1 MLEFHKKKSKN
12 PSKTEPEKRI
22 KDFQEIYSQFDKNDS
37 IEQSSRCSQCGIPY
51 CQIHCPL
58 NNNIPDWL
66 RYIAEG
72 RLEEAYQV
80 SASTN
85 AFPEVCGRVCPQDRL
100 CEGNCVVEQA
110 GFGAI
115 TIGNLEKYLTEIA
128 WEKGW
133 VKNLSSQNQ
142 FKQKVAIIGSGP
154 AGMAASAYLTQ
165 NGYQVD
171 VFEKNDRAGG
181 LMIYGIPNFKLDKK
195 IVERR
200 TEWLLESGV
209 KFNLNMEVGKNISF
223 HDLEKDYDAILIAKG
238 KVQNTNMVVGAQDFR
253 FIGGSFGAASGEAFI
268 AGAQQAIENNIP
280 YIFFSCSGGQRM
292 HESSI
297 ALMQMSRTA
306 LAVNEIKK
314 KNIPFIVIL
323 TNPTTGG
330 VTASW
335 AMLGDILISEPK
347 SVIGF
352 AGRRVIQDTVRE
364 TLPDDFQTAE
374 YVKDHG
380 GLDLIV
386 ERQYLNSTI
395 GTLLNVLLKK
405 EEARAKKESNVTVD
419 QSLQSAS

>member
-1 MLEFHKKKSKN
+1 MNWITKFIKPKIKSLFEKRSSKVEENLWTTCSCKNLIYKEDMDTNQKVCPKCGEHHKLTCIERFKSFFDSKEFEVIKTPVPKDDPLNFVDKKKY
-12 PSKTEPEKRI
+12 T
-22 KDFQEIYSQFDKNDS
+22 
-37 IEQSSRCSQCGIPY
+37 
-51 CQIHCPL
+51 
-58 NNNIPDWL
+58 
-66 RYIAEG
+66 
-72 RLEEAYQV
+72 
-80 SASTN
+80 
-85 AFPEVCGRVCPQDRL
+85 DRL
-100 CEGNCVVEQA
+100 KAARE
-110 GFGAI
+110 
-115 TIGNLEKYLTEIA
+115 LT
-128 WEKGW
+128 G
-133 VKNLSSQNQ
+133 Q
-142 FKQKVAIIGSGP
+142 
-154 AGMAASAYLTQ
+154 
-165 NGYQVD
+165 D
-171 VFEKNDRAGG
+171 
-181 LMIYGIPNFKLDKK
+181 
-195 IVERR
+195 
-200 TEWLLESGV
+200 
-209 KFNLNMEVGKNISF
+209 
-223 HDLEKDYDAILIAKG
+223 DAVLIAKG
-238 KVQNTNMVVGAQDFR
+238 KVQNIDVVVGAQDFR

-268 AGAQQAIENNIP
+268 AGAQQAIESKNP

-306 LAVNEIKK
+306 LAVNELKK

-386 ERQYLNSTI
+386 ERKYLNSTV

-405 EEARAKKESNVTVD
+405 SEAQVKQESNVTVD